1 MMIST
6 IRGFIIY
13 LRLCTTYKT
22 CAFEIQK
29 THYLRSFT
37 NSNRL
42 TMKKR
47 LQLLPLFFGILL
59 ITFCL
64 DIPKAFALDRN
75 AEYLQT
81 LVSGTVV
88 DAEDNSPLPGVNV
101 TVKGKVIGTSTSTDG
116 SFELEIRQD
125 PPLVLVFSSVG
136 YRTQEIEITSSEQTG
151 LNVQMEQETLMG
163 SDVVVS
169 ASRVEES
176 ILEAPISIEKMDI
189 LSIQQN
195 PAPTFYDALANMKGV
210 DFSTQSLTFKSVNTR
225 GFGANGNVRFVQL
238 IDGIDN
244 QAPGLN
250 FPVGNIVGISEL
262 DLESAELIPGVAS
275 ALYGPNALN
284 GILLLNSKS
293 PFEYQGLSVTVKQGV
308 NHIQEEDHNRS
319 LYQQYMM
326 RYADSF
332 NNKVAFKVNASYL
345 KAQDFV
351 ASDYRDQGPATFGAL
366 ERGATSRGDNR
377 VYDGLNVYGDGVL
390 TIGTI
395 ADAQIAAGNS
405 SVAAIRSLLPD
416 GSAGAFSPLGYTE
429 SSYVDNTTESLKLNA
444 ALHYRIND
452 DLEVLGQYNIGFGST
467 VYTANDRF
475 VLDDFNIWTGK
486 VELRNPNFFLRGYT
500 TQEDAGDTYAAN
512 TVATLINLDTYVP
525 AYFQTFAGARTQ
537 GATVE
542 EAHAQAEAVAA
553 GARVEPGS
561 TEFNQL
567 FNSIRDVPI
576 SEGGAK
582 FLDKSDLY
590 HVEGMY
596 NFAEIV
602 DPATL
607 GIIAGANYRKYALE
621 SAGTLFALKDNG
633 DEFDIDEFGA
643 YVQLSKQVLDDN
655 LDLQGSVRYDKNEYF
670 DGQVSPRFSA
680 VYTVADNH
688 NIRASFQQ
696 GFRMPTTQTQFIDLD
711 VVTRRLIGSNSRLVD
726 RYNFETNTVYS
737 TESLQAARAADDPS
751 LMEPLEFNDLQT
763 EKVNTFEVGYKSLI
777 GNRLMIDAYYY
788 YSVYNDFI
796 AEIDFTQAVDVGDT
810 DNRDGYDPV
819 DGFDPD
825 SQAGRQDIIDNSVPG
840 GRLQRYGFDINASG
854 TVEAQGFAFGAE
866 YILNGGYTFGGNLS
880 YNDLIS
886 QEDLIDQ
893 GFRASYNTP
902 EWKYNVQFYN
912 RRVTDMLGFNIT
924 YRWQDA
930 FLWESSFGQG
940 VVPAFGTLDAQISYK
955 LPAYN
960 SIIKVGG
967 SNILNERYETSIG
980 NPTLGALYYISLTF
994 DQFLN

>member
-1 MMIST
+1 M
-6 IRGFIIY
+6 
-13 LRLCTTYKT
+13 
-22 CAFEIQK
+22 
-29 THYLRSFT
+29 
-37 NSNRL
+37 N
-42 TMKKR
+42 KR
-47 LQLLPLFFGILL
+47 LQQISLFFGVLL
-59 ITFCL
+59 VVSSLNIPDAFTHNRNL
-64 DIPKAFALDRN
+64 DN
-75 AEYLQT
+75 VQT
-81 LVSGTVV
+81 LVAGTVV
-88 DAEDNSPLPGVNV
+88 DADDNQPLPGVNV
-101 TVKGKVIGTSTSTDG
+101 TVKGKVVGTSTNTDG
-116 SFELEIRQD
+116 SFRLEIQQD
-125 PPLVLVFSSVG
+125 PPLTLVFSSVG
-136 YRTQEIEITSSEQTG
+136 YRTQEIEVTSNQQTNI
-151 LNVQMEQETLMG
+151 NVQMEQATLMG
-163 SDVVVS
+163 SGVVVS

-176 ILEAPISIEKMDI
+176 ILEAPISIEKMDAI
-189 LSIQQN
+189 SIQQN
-195 PAPTFYDALANMKGV
+195 AAPTFYDAIANMKGV

-293 PFEYQGLSVTVKQGV
+293 PFEYQGLSVNIKQGV
-308 NHIQEEDHNRS
+308 NHIQEEDHERS
-319 LYQQYMM
+319 LYQQYMI
-326 RYADSF
+326 RYADVF

-345 KAQDFV
+345 KAQDFI
-351 ASDYRDQGPATFGAL
+351 ASDFRDQGPATFGAL

-405 SVAAIRSLLPD
+405 DVAAIRSLLPD
-416 GSAGAFSPLGYTE
+416 GAEGAFSPLGYAE
-429 SSYVDNTTESLKLNA
+429 GSYVDNSTESLKLNA

-486 VELRNPNFFLRGYT
+486 LELRNPNFFLRAYT

-512 TVATLINLDTYVP
+512 TVATLINLETYVP
-525 AYFQTFAGARTQ
+525 AYFATFAGARTQ
-537 GATVE
+537 GATIE
-542 EAHAQAEAVAA
+542 EAHAAAQVAGA
-553 GARVEPGS
+553 QARVEPGS
-561 TEFNQL
+561 QEFEQL
-567 FNSIRDVPI
+567 FNEIRSIPI

-582 FLDKSDLY
+582 FLDKSDLW
-590 HVEGMY
+590 HAETMY

-607 GIIAGANYRKYALE
+607 EIIAGANYRKYALE
-621 SAGTLFALKDNG
+621 SEGTLFALQSNG

-643 YVQLSKQVLDDN
+643 YVQLSKDVLDGD
-655 LDLQGSVRYDKNEYF
+655 LDLQGSIRYDKNEYF
-670 DGQVSPRFSA
+670 EGQFSPRFSA
-680 VYTVADNH
+680 VYTIADNH
-688 NIRASFQQ
+688 NFRGSFQR

-711 VVTRRLIGSNSRLVD
+711 VVTRRLIGSNEILVD

-737 TESLQAARAADDPS
+737 TESLQAARAANNTD
-751 LMEPLEFNDLQT
+751 LLEMLQFNDLQT
-763 EKVNTFEVGYKSLI
+763 EKVSTFEIGYKSLI

-788 YSVYNDFI
+788 YSIYTDFI
-796 AEIDFTQAVDVGDT
+796 AEIDFTQAVDVADT
-810 DNRDGYDPV
+810 DNRDGFDPV

-825 SQAGRQDIIDNSVPG
+825 SEAGKQDILNNSVPG

-854 TVEAQGFAFGAE
+854 NVEAQGFALGAE
-866 YILNGGYTFGGNLS
+866 YVLDAGYTIGGNVS

-886 QEDLIDQ
+886 QEDLIEQ

-902 EWKYNVQFYN
+902 EWKYNIKFSN
-912 RRVTDMLGFNIT
+912 RRLTDNIGFNIT

-930 FLWESSFGQG
+930 FLWESAFGQG
-940 VVPAFGTLDAQISYK
+940 IVPAYGTLDAQISYK
-955 LPAYN
+955 VPAYN
-960 SIIKVGG
+960 SIIKFGG

-980 NPTLGALYYISLTF
+980 NPTLGALYYVSLTF